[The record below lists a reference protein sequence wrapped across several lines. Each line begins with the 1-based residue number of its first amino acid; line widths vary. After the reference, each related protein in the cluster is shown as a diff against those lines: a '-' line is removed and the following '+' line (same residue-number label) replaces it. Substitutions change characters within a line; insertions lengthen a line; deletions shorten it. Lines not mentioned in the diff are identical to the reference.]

1 MMRLIL
7 AIGGPPRPRGG
18 PAQRGDAGPEV
29 SLRLERR
36 AGRLPQILEHHYFS
50 YSCYY
55 CSSYSYSYYSY
66 LKLGRAVLMVEIGV
80 TDAKATLKRP
90 SGAPRTSQRQ
100 PQNAPKA
107 IFGSKK
113 RANEAQESSKTNLE
127 ALFGRS
133 RGPKELPR
141 APQEPPKSSQKEAE
155 RASKRS
161 QNHHWIENADFS
173 KIELPLS

>member
-1 MMRLIL
+1 
-7 AIGGPPRPRGG
+7 
-18 PAQRGDAGPEV
+18 
-29 SLRLERR
+29 
-36 AGRLPQILEHHYFS
+36 
-50 YSCYY
+50 
-55 CSSYSYSYYSY
+55 
-66 LKLGRAVLMVEIGV
+66 MVEISL
-80 TDAKATLKRP
+80 TDAKTPPKMP
-90 SGAPRTSQRQ
+90 SGAPKTSQRQ

-155 RASKRS
+155 RAPKRS
-161 QNHHWIENADFS
+161 QNHLWNENDDFS
-173 KIELPLS
+173 KTELPPVIKPTFLRIGRSVWELKIDPKRFRKEIKNDIERRR